1 MVSGAA
7 WDRRPGETEV
17 QFRHFLDYL
26 HTQRSERSRYLRTR
40 GGRER
45 STAAANDWR
54 ARAAAFDDQADRDYE
69 QHAAEHIREVR
80 SYHARIGRQLLEVA
94 VARIDLVAKWNPADL
109 VKLADLA
116 RKMELAAVLGTE
128 RTMGV
133 ASRTTVAAFGGDP
146 DEWDRLAADLAGT
159 MPQQ

>member
-1 MVSGAA
+1 MSGAA
-7 WDRRPGETEV
+7 WDQRPGETAV
-17 QFRHFLDYL
+17 AFRHFLDYL
-26 HTQRSERSRYLRTR
+26 HTQRSERTRYLRTR

-45 STAAANDWR
+45 QTAAANDWR

-69 QHAAEHIREVR
+69 THAAEHIKEVR
-80 SYHARIGRQLLEVA
+80 SYHARVGRAMLEVA
-94 VARIDLVAKWNPADL
+94 VARIELVNDWRPADL

-128 RTMGV
+128 RTMGA
-133 ASRTTVAAFGGDP
+133 ASRTAVTAFGGDP
-146 DEWDRLAADLAGT
+146 DEWDRLAADLAGS